1 MRSTKKYIPAL
12 CLFLGASC
20 MAIPAFAQAQT
31 QDVQPLE
38 KAQAAESA
46 EMPVWVNDTLNAE
59 IMMLEKK
66 KNIVQLRSEIKKL
79 EYEMEDI
86 EAERNRP
93 QQPEM
98 AGPPGGPMQGMP
110 GQQGMPG
117 GFPPQGPNF
126 GGPGGMMGQ
135 QGMPEPEPRPEPMPE
150 PEPKPEPKQ
159 VVKKE
164 EPEKRV
170 ELPSIMRIAG
180 QKGSLLAVLVYEQG
194 GGTCTVEKG
203 DVLPK
208 GGKVVKVSSRG
219 VTVVTDKDTQK
230 TLMFSRE
237 FSGRATGITASAQ
250 NNGMAP
256 PVMAP
261 MPPLDDPY
269 DSADMGADGGMSLY

>member
-1 MRSTKKYIPAL
+1 MRSTKKYIPVL
-12 CLFLGASC
+12 CLLLGASC
-20 MAIPAFAQAQT
+20 MTVPAFAQAQT

-38 KAQAAESA
+38 NAQAVESA

-66 KNIVQLRSEIKKL
+66 KSIIQLRSEIKKL
-79 EYEMEDI
+79 EYEMKDI
-86 EAERNRP
+86 EDERNRP
-93 QQPEM
+93 KQNMPMQPGM
-98 AGPPGGPMQGMP
+98 AGPPSAPMQGMP

-117 GFPPQGPNF
+117 GFPSQGPNF

-135 QGMPEPEPRPEPMPE
+135 QGMQEPEPMPE
-150 PEPKPEPKQ
+150 PPP

-164 EPEKRV
+164 EPKKRV

-180 QKGSLLAVLVYEQG
+180 QKDNLLAVLVYEQG

-219 VTVVTDKDTQK
+219 VTVETDKDTQK

-269 DSADMGADGGMSLY
+269 DSADMGADGGMPLY